1 MTDEIVKHGQ
11 APKDAGTL
19 AAGVTGAVALALC
32 CGGGLIAAALG
43 LGALAALLVNPWFLF
58 PVVLL
63 AAGAVYWRADRG
75 PIACEVTP
83 HERSY
88 RNDESTTA

>member
-1 MTDEIVKHGQ
+1 MPDEIVKHGQ

-19 AAGVTGAVALALC
+19 AAGVSGAVALALC

-58 PVVLL
+58 PVALIT
-63 AAGAVYWRADRG
+63 AGAVYWRTNRTAV
-75 PIACEVTP
+75 ACEIEP
-83 HERSY
+83 HETRS
-88 RNDESTTA
+88 RL